1 MIKAIF
7 FDLDGTLLDSNKRI
21 SKSSVEYLN
30 KCKEKNIKLFIAT
43 ARLPDCTDRLNF
55 SDEEK
60 ELFDGGVFCNG
71 AVVIVGDKSF
81 CHCIDHNVVSSIINA
96 VKKYPDLFLAV
107 QKKGNVHAFNKPLP
121 DDERTLWGIS
131 KENCFSTENCS
142 IVDVITIM
150 IFDGGYY
157 TELKKLSDEVINNV
171 SKTCGKDAGFY
182 LTDEGKVIQIS
193 GCGISKYQGVEEIR
207 KTLMYDKSE
216 CVVFGDD
223 YNDVEMLSNYE
234 NSYAMGNSP
243 KEIKNV
249 SAYITDDNDSD
260 GIANALKRFVK

>member
-107 QKKGNVHAFNKPLP
+107 QKKGIK
-121 DDERTLWGIS
+121 
-131 KENCFSTENCS
+131 
-142 IVDVITIM
+142 IM